1 MKCSLRLGWPSRRV
15 AMLAVVLTVL
25 AGCTTI
31 REGRAGP
38 GQRLDPWEN
47 WNRKVFNFNEGL
59 DDVVLEPV
67 ATFYA
72 DVVPQ
77 VFRRGV
83 TNFFNNFSDAWSAI
97 NNMLQGKF
105 EAGFQDATRVST
117 NTLFGLLGILDVA
130 SEMGLEHHY
139 EDFGQTL
146 GHYGVGAGAYVVLPL
161 LGPSTVRDTAAVP
174 LDRLASPPALFDG
187 TGTQVGFTLLQIINT
202 RAELLGATRVI
213 DAISLDKYTFI
224 RDAYLQ
230 RRRSLVFDGDVPE
243 TPETPETPA
252 APDEAA
258 SAATG
263 AASAAS
269 GAAAGSVASPTAAT
283 PASAP
288 PPAAPASTPR

>member
-1 MKCSLRLGWPSRRV
+1 MKCSLRLASPSRRV
-15 AMLAVVLTVL
+15 ALLAVVLAVL

-31 REGRAGP
+31 REGRGGP

-47 WNRKVFNFNEGL
+47 WNRKVFNFNEAL

-105 EAGFQDATRVST
+105 EAGFQDATRVGT

-161 LGPSTVRDTAAVP
+161 LGPSTVRDTAATVV
-174 LDRLASPPALFDG
+174 DRLASPPALFDG
-187 TGTQVGFTLLQIINT
+187 TGKQVGFTLLQIINT
-202 RAELLGATRVI
+202 RADLLGATRVI

-243 TPETPETPA
+243 TPETPA

-258 SAATG
+258 SAPA
-263 AASAAS
+263 
-269 GAAAGSVASPTAAT
+269 GAAAGSVAPPTAAT

-288 PPAAPASTPR
+288 TPAAPASTPR

>member
-1 MKCSLRLGWPSRRV
+1 MKCSLRLGSPSRRV
-15 AMLAVVLTVL
+15 ALLAVVLAVL

-31 REGRAGP
+31 REGRGGP

-47 WNRKVFNFNEGL
+47 WNRKVFNFNEAL

-105 EAGFQDATRVST
+105 EAGFQDATRVGT

-161 LGPSTVRDTAAVP
+161 LGPSTVRDTAATVV
-174 LDRLASPPALFDG
+174 DRLASPPALFDG
-187 TGTQVGFTLLQIINT
+187 TGKQVGFTLLQIINT
-202 RAELLGATRVI
+202 RADLLGATRVI

-243 TPETPETPA
+243 TPETPA

-258 SAATG
+258 SAPA
-263 AASAAS
+263 
-269 GAAAGSVASPTAAT
+269 GAAAGSVAPPTAAT

-288 PPAAPASTPR
+288 TPAAPASTPR

>member
-1 MKCSLRLGWPSRRV
+1 MKSSLRRPFRSLTIAAAAV
-15 AMLAVVLTVL
+15 AMAAAL

-31 REGRAGP
+31 RESRGGP

-59 DDVVLEPV
+59 DDYVLEPV

-105 EAGFQDATRVST
+105 ELGFQDATRVGT

-146 GHYGVGAGAYVVLPL
+146 GHYGVGAGAYVVLPI

-187 TGTQVGFTLLQIINT
+187 TGTQIGFTLLQIINT
-202 RAELLGATRVI
+202 RADLLGATRVI

-243 TPETPETPA
+243 TPETPA

-258 SAATG
+258 SAA
-263 AASAAS
+263 A
-269 GAAAGSVASPTAAT
+269 GAAAGSVAAPTAAT